1 MNTNTKFPISN
12 MPHYN
17 KFGMHMP
24 PVYRVVKPSELP
36 AETATV
42 DEEGLEYSDVYPL
55 QLTSATFTRED
66 ISNNNPTAVPS
77 TFVLTDYLKKP

>member
-1 MNTNTKFPISN
+1 

-17 KFGMHMP
+17 KFGVHMP
-24 PVYRVVKPSELP
+24 PVYRVIKPNEVP

-42 DEEGLEYSDVYPL
+42 DEDGLEFSDVYPL

-77 TFVLTDYLKKP
+77 TFILTDYLKKP

>member
-12 MPHYN
+12 MPHHN
-17 KFGMHMP
+17 KFGMHLP
-24 PVYRVVKPSELP
+24 PVYRVIKPNEVP

-55 QLTSATFTRED
+55 QLTSPTFTRKD

-77 TFVLTDYLKKP
+77 TFILTDYLKKP

>member
-1 MNTNTKFPISN
+1 MNTNTKFPSSN
-12 MPHYN
+12 VPMYN
-17 KFGMHMP
+17 KFGVHMP
-24 PVYRVVKPSELP
+24 PVYRVIKPNEVP

-66 ISNNNPTAVPS
+66 ISNNPTAVPS
-77 TFVLTDYLKKP
+77 TFILTDYLKKP

>member
-1 MNTNTKFPISN
+1 
-12 MPHYN
+12 MPQFN

-24 PVYRVVKPSELP
+24 PVYRVIKPNEVP
-36 AETATV
+36 AETAVV

-66 ISNNNPTAVPS
+66 ISNNPTAVPS